1 APLALVVSYRALVLA
16 DDCAP
21 LDALADALT
30 ARGFAVEAIAVT
42 SLKDP
47 AVVAELTAHLAAAAP
62 AIIVHTTAFSARLAD
77 GGTVLD

>member
-1 APLALVVSYRALVLA
+1 AYAAPIGLAPLTAYAPACRPLPRAPLALVVSYRALVLA

-47 AVVAELTAHLAAAAP
+47 AVVAELTAH
-62 AIIVHTTAFSARLAD
+62 
-77 GGTVLD
+77 